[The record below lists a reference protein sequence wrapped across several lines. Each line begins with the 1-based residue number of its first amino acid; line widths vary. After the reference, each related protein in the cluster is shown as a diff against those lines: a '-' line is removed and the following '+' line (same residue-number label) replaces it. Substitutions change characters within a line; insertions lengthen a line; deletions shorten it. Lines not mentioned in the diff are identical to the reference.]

1 MRIRPLVFFLG
12 CFLQLAAQ
20 QGPALLGTLPEA
32 IAENS
37 GLIFYNG
44 LLIAHNDSG
53 NEPVLY
59 EIDTTNLQIVR
70 SVTVL
75 NATNTD
81 WEDIA
86 QDDSF
91 IYIGDIGND
100 NGSRQDL
107 KVYRISKADFQNS
120 DAVEA
125 EVIAFSYANQ
135 SDFGVVQ
142 KSDWD
147 AEALITSAGR
157 LMVFTKQWQ
166 EYGTTAYVF
175 PASPGTHLAQPAGN
189 FQSNGLIT
197 GAVFNEATGTTYL
210 CGYDLVLQPFLVR
223 IEHFDIEA
231 PFAGTPLKTKLE
243 FGLGQ
248 VEAITN
254 IDAGRYFFST
264 EKFVNS
270 MPPVSLAASL
280 YAFHVTEDGTAQPP
294 ANPPSGQEPPDTG
307 DSGKTELLIYTP
319 YGSREVEYQLN
330 RSEPLYGRAI
340 FDMQGRRILFTH
352 AAEIENPVMD
362 LSALES
368 AVYNLVFFLEGK
380 TLAKP
385 FFLN

>member
-91 IYIGDIGND
+91 IYIGDIGNG

-107 KVYRISKADFQNS
+107 TDYRISTADFQNS
-120 DAVEA
+120 DVVEA

-135 SDFGVVQ
+135 SDFGVEQ

-157 LMVFTKQWQ
+157 LMVF
-166 EYGTTAYVF
+166 
-175 PASPGTHLAQPAGN
+175 
-189 FQSNGLIT
+189 
-197 GAVFNEATGTTYL
+197 
-210 CGYDLVLQPFLVR
+210 
-223 IEHFDIEA
+223 
-231 PFAGTPLKTKLE
+231 
-243 FGLGQ
+243 
-248 VEAITN
+248 
-254 IDAGRYFFST
+254 FS
-264 EKFVNS
+264 
-270 MPPVSLAASL
+270 AR
-280 YAFHVTEDGTAQPP
+280 
-294 ANPPSGQEPPDTG
+294 
-307 DSGKTELLIYTP
+307 
-319 YGSREVEYQLN
+319 GS
-330 RSEPLYGRAI
+330 
-340 FDMQGRRILFTH
+340 
-352 AAEIENPVMD
+352 EI
-362 LSALES
+362 A
-368 AVYNLVFFLEGK
+368 
-380 TLAKP
+380 
-385 FFLN
+385 